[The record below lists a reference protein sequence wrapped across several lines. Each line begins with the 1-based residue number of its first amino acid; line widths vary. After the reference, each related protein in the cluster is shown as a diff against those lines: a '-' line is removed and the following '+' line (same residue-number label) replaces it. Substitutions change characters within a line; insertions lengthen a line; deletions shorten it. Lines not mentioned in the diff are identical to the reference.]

1 MASTSIINIGQS
13 LTVRM
18 SRLAI
23 RSSVISSTFQPFAQ
37 SLTSAAVFKVGPIIS
52 PSSFAVG
59 NHVGYTLARSFTS
72 AANTPLKRRDSKTNV
87 DYGATSS
94 LGTLL
99 SQEQAEKF
107 AAFLHANQHQKVK
120 PFIVKRRMGQ
130 LRTYI
135 GNERNIRHSPWRMN
149 LVCQFAAGL
158 TVPEALKQLMFCQKV
173 KAPLVAKVIRRTS
186 NLADIRHGLQP
197 SQLEVAECF
206 ATHGSHLKRI
216 KIMGRGRSGKKHR
229 RHSHIRL
236 VLREI
241 DFPTKLLKA
250 ETLNQKRLWLE
261 RLSMARADYEKAR
274 IERAEI
280 AELEAQAAK
289 VEEAKRKEE
298 EEAEQKK

>member
-1 MASTSIINIGQS
+1 MASTSIMNLGQR
-13 LTVRM
+13 LTVRT
-18 SRLAI
+18 SILAG
-23 RSSVISSTFQPFAQ
+23 RSSGISSTLQ
-37 SLTSAAVFKVGPIIS
+37 SFTRKLTSVAIFKVGSVIRPQS
-52 PSSFAVG
+52 TAVG
-59 NHVGYTLARSFTS
+59 NVGCTLARSFSS
-72 AANTPLKRRDSKTNV
+72 AANTPLKRHGKNKNV

-94 LGTLL
+94 LGPLL

-130 LRTYI
+130 LRTYV

-173 KAPLVAKVIRRTS
+173 KAPLLAKVIRRTS

-216 KIMGRGRSGKKHR
+216 KIMGRGR
-229 RHSHIRL
+229 
-236 VLREI
+236 
-241 DFPTKLLKA
+241 
-250 ETLNQKRLWLE
+250 
-261 RLSMARADYEKAR
+261 
-274 IERAEI
+274 
-280 AELEAQAAK
+280 
-289 VEEAKRKEE
+289 
-298 EEAEQKK
+298 